1 MHSLIWRYAD
11 YARYAGAACGQT
23 KKRPAHRNR
32 SVNAV
37 MADPKGDKLYVN
49 LSASQVRRRLKGV
62 GYGVR
67 KVHSAGR
74 NLAVVI
80 HTAVGHN
87 LRALQAIFADVG
99 SAVTERELLEIVEHR
114 SQRESGLVPMQEPLV
129 HDNAPRE
136 PPPSNE
142 PRLERGS

>member
-1 MHSLIWRYAD
+1 
-11 YARYAGAACGQT
+11 
-23 KKRPAHRNR
+23 
-32 SVNAV
+32 

-74 NLAVVI
+74 NMAVVI

-99 SAVTERELLEIVEHR
+99 SAATEHELLDIVEHR
-114 SQRESGLVPMQEPLV
+114 SQRQSGLIPMQEPRV
-129 HDNAPRE
+129 HDDTPRE
-136 PPPSNE
+136 PPPGDE
-142 PRLERGS
+142 PRSERGS